1 MEICILGAGSI
12 GSLFGALLTR
22 AGNEVTLIG
31 REEHVRAINE
41 KGLRVVG
48 VERFTVYP
56 KAVTYAPKNEP
67 DLIII
72 ATKSYSTAHA
82 LSCAKHCIGKKTW
95 ILSIQN
101 GLGNED
107 LALNYTKNVLGG
119 ITTNGAM
126 LEEWGVVRWAGK
138 GITRIGVYPRGKNEF
153 AEKVARVFNDA
164 GIETQVSENIMGW
177 KWLKALVN
185 SAINPA
191 GALLEVKNGFLLE
204 NEYLRA
210 ILREIVKEGC
220 RVATQ
225 WGIEFEEH
233 PLEVLIDTLE
243 RTKDNYNSML
253 QDLRRGKRT
262 EVDYINGKIVEYAE
276 NIGLSAPMNNLL
288 WSLIKAKEHL
298 TQSK

>member
-12 GSLFGALLTR
+12 GSLFGALLAR
-22 AGNEVTLIG
+22 AGNNVTLIG

-41 KGLRVVG
+41 KGLKIVG
-48 VERFTVYP
+48 VEEFTVHP
-56 KAVTYAPKNEP
+56 KAVTYAPEYEP
-67 DLIII
+67 DLIIL
-72 ATKSYSTAHA
+72 ATKSYSTAYA

-107 LALNYTKNVLGG
+107 LALKYTKNVLGG

-126 LEEWGVVRWAGK
+126 LEEWGVVKWTGK
-138 GITRIGVYPRGKNEF
+138 GTTKIGVYPNGKNEF
-153 AEKVARVFNDA
+153 TEKVAKVFNDA

-177 KWLKALVN
+177 KWIKALVN
-185 SAINPA
+185 SAINPV

-204 NEYLRA
+204 NEHLLA
-210 ILREIVKEGC
+210 ILMEIVKEGC
-220 RVATQ
+220 RVAMQ
-225 WGIEFEEH
+225 WGVEFEEH

-243 RTKDNYNSML
+243 RTRENYNSML
-253 QDLRRGKRT
+253 QDLKRGKRT
-262 EVDYINGKIVEYAE
+262 EIDYINGKIVEYAE

-288 WSLIKAKEHL
+288 WSLIKAKELL